1 MKARQ
6 RVEFT
11 SVELAA
17 AVEKDAASPMEK
29 VVAGSRAL
37 EGRGVRVAQWRRRKM
52 GYCALAW
59 WRCRLAERRGG
70 GEGGAVENVVT
81 EAMRAH
87 DKVWSSRQHGRVTKR
102 GHRGGAGVRRRFM
115 R

>member
-11 SVELAA
+11 GVELAA

-37 EGRGVRVAQWRRRKM
+37 EGRGVRVAQWRRKM
-52 GYCALAW
+52 GYCALAR

-70 GEGGAVENVVT
+70 GEGGAVENAVT
-81 EAMRAH
+81 EAMRAR
-87 DKVWSSRQHGRVTKR
+87 DKAWSSRQHGRVTKL
-102 GHRGGAGVRRRFM
+102 
-115 R
+115 